1 MYQPFVKEPII
12 EPKALDELFQ
22 ADEAKH
28 LQAIPV
34 KAARNDMNASIF
46 YDETV
51 K

>member
-1 MYQPFVKEPII
+1 M
-12 EPKALDELFQ
+12 DELFQ
-22 ADEAKH
+22 TDEAKH

-51 K
+51 KYAFLQNFLNNWSL